1 MAYEDNFG
9 TRAEQPIYPGVANI
23 FNINPG
29 LNITRAWVTIDAT
42 VTITGATG
50 GELGTPIGDAAIA
63 NLAASRLIR
72 RIKVLASPGPGS
84 RYPKGPLVDCSPR
97 SLLRF
102 AMPQREGKLV
112 GDLLDN
118 GSLGSGANG
127 AYQIYF
133 TLPIYFAD
141 EANLN
146 GSQANSTALNMNA
159 RDSQG
164 LPVYSAVQVRVDIAA
179 ALSELFEGTTGN
191 FAIAGMLRY
200 GDKRLDLSGA
210 DTLPM
215 KQEDHIALIRGEQ
228 QQFPDQLLPLDG
240 AYTQWLI
247 MAEQGQPGYTLS
259 DALIERLEIQGNTL
273 NFKKKWQ
280 EIRQAMLDESFFDP
294 SQTLTGLLYLD
305 WTDGILQNA
314 NAAAGLQAYYSVLN
328 PSGSGLDQ
336 LRVYTRRVYGLS
348 S

>member
-1 MAYEDNFG
+1 MAYEDNYG
-9 TRAEQPIYPGVANI
+9 TRAEQPIYAGVPNV
-23 FNINPG
+23 FNLNPG
-29 LNITRAWVTIDAT
+29 LNVTRAWVTIDAT

-50 GELGTPIGDAAIA
+50 GALGTPIGDAAIA

-102 AMPQREGKLV
+102 AMPQREGKLF
-112 GDLLDN
+112 GDLMAN

-127 AYQIYF
+127 AYEVYF
-133 TLPIYFAD
+133 TIPIFFSD

-146 GSQANSTALNMNA
+146 AGQMNSTALNMNA

-164 LPVYSAVQVRVDIAA
+164 LPVYSAVQVKVDIAA
-179 ALSELFEGTTGN
+179 ALSELFSGTTGN

-215 KQEDHIALIRGEQ
+215 KQEDHVALVRGAQE
-228 QQFPDQLLPLDG
+228 QFPDQLLPLDG

-247 MAEQGQPGYTLS
+247 MAEQNQPEYALS
-259 DALIERLEIQGNTL
+259 DAIINRLEIKGNQL
-273 NFKKKWQ
+273 LFHKKWQ
-280 EIRQAMLDESFFDP
+280 EMRQAMLDEGFFDP
-294 SQTLTGLLYLD
+294 SQTLTGLSYID
-305 WTDGILQNA
+305 WTDGILQNS
-314 NAAAGLQAYYSVLN
+314 NAAAGLQAYYSVNN

-336 LRVYTRRVYGLS
+336 LRVYTRRVFGLA
-348 S
+348 

>member
-23 FNINPG
+23 FTLNTG
-29 LNITRAWVTIDAT
+29 LNVTRAWVTIDAT
-42 VTITGATG
+42 ITITNAGGA
-50 GELGTPIGDAAIA
+50 GTPIGDAAIA

-72 RIKVLASPGPGS
+72 RIQVLASPGPGS

-102 AMPQREGKLV
+102 AMVQREGKLF
-112 GDLLDN
+112 GDLLGN
-118 GSLGSGANG
+118 GSLGAGAAG
-127 AYQIYF
+127 AYEVYF
-133 TLPIYFAD
+133 TIPIYFAD

-164 LPVYSAVQVRVDIAA
+164 LPVYSSVQVKVDIAA
-179 ALSELFEGTTGN
+179 ALGEIFSGTAGT
-191 FAIAGMLRY
+191 FAVAGMLRY
-200 GDKRLDLSGA
+200 GDKRLDLSA
-210 DTLPM
+210 TDTLPL
-215 KQEDHIALIRGEQ
+215 KQEDHISLIRGEQ
-228 QQFPDQLLPLDG
+228 DQFPDQLLPQDG
-240 AYTQWLI
+240 AFTQWLI

-259 DALIERLEIQGNTL
+259 DALIKRLEIQGQYL
-273 NFKKKWQ
+273 NFKKKWL
-280 EIRQAMLDESFFDP
+280 EIREAMLDESFFDP
-294 SQTLTGLLYLD
+294 SQTLTGLGYLD

-314 NAAAGLQAYYSVLN
+314 NAAATIQAYYSVLN

>member
-9 TRAEQPIYPGVANI
+9 TRAEQPIYPGVPNV

-29 LNITRAWVTIDAT
+29 LNIVRAWVTIDAT
-42 VTITGATG
+42 VTIANAGAA
-50 GELGTPIGDAAIA
+50 GTPIGDAAIA

-72 RIKVLASPGPGS
+72 RIQVLASPGPGS

-102 AMPQREGKLV
+102 AMPQREGKLF
-112 GDLLDN
+112 GDLLGN
-118 GSLGSGANG
+118 GSLGEGAAG
-127 AYQIYF
+127 VYEVYF
-133 TLPIYFAD
+133 TIPIYFAD

-164 LPVYSAVQVRVDIAA
+164 LPVYSAVQVKVDVAA
-179 ALSELFEGTTGN
+179 ALGEIFSGTGGTM
-191 FAIAGMLRY
+191 AVAGMMRY
-200 GDKRLDLSGA
+200 GDKRIDLSGS

-228 QQFPDQLLPLDG
+228 YQFPDQLLPLDG
-240 AYTQWLI
+240 AFTQWLI

-259 DALIERLEIQGNTL
+259 DALIERLEIQGNQL

-280 EIRQAMLDESFFDP
+280 EMRQAMLDESFFDP
-294 SQTLTGLLYLD
+294 SQTLTGLSYID
-305 WTDGILQNA
+305 WTDGILQNS
-314 NAAAGLQAYYSVLN
+314 NGAAGLQAFYSVLN

>member
-9 TRAEQPIYPGVANI
+9 TRAQQPIFAGVPNI
-23 FNINPG
+23 FNLNPG
-29 LNITRAWVTIDAT
+29 LNVTRAWITIDAT
-42 VTITGATG
+42 ITITNAGGA
-50 GELGTPIGDAAIA
+50 GTPIGDAAIA

-72 RIKVLASPGPGS
+72 RIQVLASPGPGS

-112 GDLLDN
+112 GDLLNN
-118 GSLGSGANG
+118 GSLGNGVAG
-127 AYQIYF
+127 AYEVYF
-133 TLPIYFAD
+133 TIPIYFSD

-164 LPVYSAVQVRVDIAA
+164 LPVYSAVQVKVDIAA
-179 ALSELFEGTTGN
+179 ALGEIFSGTAGS
-191 FAIAGMLRY
+191 FAINGMVRY
-200 GDKRLDLSGA
+200 GDKRIDLSGS

-215 KQEDHIALIRGEQ
+215 KQEDHIALLRGAQ

-240 AYTQWLI
+240 AFTQWLV
-247 MAEQGQPGYTLS
+247 MAEQGQPGHTLS

-280 EIRQAMLDESFFDP
+280 EMRQSMLDESQFDP
-294 SQTLTGLLYLD
+294 SQTLTGLYYID